1 MAPSKREILEKYRDV
16 ISNEDFE
23 ILVSG
28 EFPAPQTAQQ
38 EGVTFQYLG
47 TIKGWY
53 LFVKRH
59 CGKVVTAIVF
69 MGGGFIPGLEYI
81 GKYSTIAY
89 EAVSQYA
96 DVGRSNSDIPATEY
110 VVSDRP
116 LNWGLPPDEPIRFP
130 ITTTTTTT
138 TTTQPPGTTISP
150 GSGIAPFSPSWR
162 GYS

>member
-23 ILVSG
+23 ILVSE

-38 EGVTFQYLG
+38 EGVFFQYLG

-59 CGKVVTAIVF
+59 GGKVVTAIVF
-69 MGGGFIPGLEYI
+69 MGGGFIPGLEYVAN
-81 GKYSTIAY
+81 YSTIAY

-96 DVGRSNSDIPATEY
+96 DVDRSNSDIPATDY
-110 VVSDRP
+110 VVSNRP
-116 LNWGLPPDEPIRFP
+116 LNWALPPDDSIRFP

-138 TTTQPPGTTISP
+138 TQPPEATISP
-150 GSGIAPFSPSWR
+150 GSGIAPYSPSWR